1 MDNSITK
8 HAIKRNSQRGIRMN
22 DLNLIMMYADL
33 IIPVGSGCSS
43 YSLGADGFM
52 ALIASGVSNQ
62 VVDRVK
68 RLSVVIS
75 PTGRIVTAIKA
86 DNKQCKRYRRYKMCR
101 LDRPRSKNTHRDAK
115 GVVHWVM

>member
-8 HAIKRNSQRGIRMN
+8 HAIKRNSQRGIRMS
-22 DLNLIMMYADL
+22 DLNLFMMYADL

-43 YSLGADGFM
+43 YTLGPNGLKAV
-52 ALIASGVSNQ
+52 IASGVSIQ
-62 VVDRVK
+62 VADRIK

-75 PTGRIVTAIKA
+75 PTGKIITTIKD

-101 LDRPRSKNTHRDAK
+101 RDRPRSKSTHRDTK